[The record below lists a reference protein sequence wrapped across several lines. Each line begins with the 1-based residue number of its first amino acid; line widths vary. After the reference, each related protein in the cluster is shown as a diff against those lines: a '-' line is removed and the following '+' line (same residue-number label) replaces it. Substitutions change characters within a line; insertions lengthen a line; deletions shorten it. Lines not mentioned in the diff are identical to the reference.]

1 MLGPIFMRE
10 LVTVPRR
17 AGHYASRAALV
28 GLLGILGI
36 TTWQATIGFSRDAT
50 LGETAGFGL
59 LLSQIVAFVHE
70 VLKVELPLRTVF
82 EAPTVAEQAATIL
95 QNPDERK
102 RIERTAQLLLQI
114 AQLSENEVQA
124 LLNEKSLGGEVKG

>member
-36 TTWQATIGFSRDAT
+36 TTWQANCAT
-50 LGETAGFGL
+50 LVLNGETLMAGAWMQPVVWTEKGGR
-59 LLSQIVAFVHE
+59 E
-70 VLKVELPLRTVF
+70 G
-82 EAPTVAEQAATIL
+82 
-95 QNPDERK
+95 DEGQV
-102 RIERTAQLLLQI
+102 T
-114 AQLSENEVQA
+114 
-124 LLNEKSLGGEVKG
+124 